1 MISLFRLE
9 KMKKEY
15 RDLSTW
21 REKATYLE
29 GILNPKLE
37 RSQPKVIN
45 IIHSPI
51 HGFKYFLF
59 KKDYSN

>member
-1 MISLFRLE
+1 MISLFRLV

-21 REKATYLE
+21 GEKATYLE

-37 RSQPKVIN
+37 YNQTKVIS

-51 HGFKYFLF
+51 YTFECFLL